1 MEKPFLALSVP
12 DGVTRNVSDPRQARD
27 TPDVHL
33 QELRG
38 NLSRYRSFGGLRR
51 LPGSVDRGSDL
62 STHAE
67 SRKNVISLF
76 QLRLRMVL

>member
-1 MEKPFLALSVP
+1 MSVP
-12 DGVTRNVSDPRQARD
+12 DGVARNVTDPRHSRD
-27 TPDVHL
+27 TSDMHL

-51 LPGSVDRGSDL
+51 LSESVDRGCDL

-67 SRKNVISLF
+67 SRKDKDVI
-76 QLRLRMVL
+76 RLLEL

>member
-1 MEKPFLALSVP
+1 
-12 DGVTRNVSDPRQARD
+12 VSDSRQARD
-27 TPDVHL
+27 TPDMHL

-51 LPGSVDRGSDL
+51 LSESVDRGCDL

-67 SRKNVISLF
+67 SRKYKDEIRLLEL
-76 QLRLRMVL
+76 QLRMVL

>member
-1 MEKPFLALSVP
+1 MA
-12 DGVTRNVSDPRQARD
+12 RNVSNPRQARD
-27 TPDVHL
+27 TSDVHL
-33 QELRG
+33 QELRR

-51 LPGSVDRGSDL
+51 LSEGVDRGCDL

-67 SRKNVISLF
+67 SRKNVIGLF

>member
-1 MEKPFLALSVP
+1 M
-12 DGVTRNVSDPRQARD
+12 SDPRQARD

-38 NLSRYRSFGGLRR
+38 NLSRYRSFGGLRHLSGR
-51 LPGSVDRGSDL
+51 VDRGSDL

-67 SRKNVISLF
+67 SRKNVIRLF